1 MLSMSTGD
9 LLLCVQDANRVAVDE
24 GGDACSRCAIVV
36 AKYTLV
42 VDARQHKGFVK
53 DDVACA
59 VYALRFRVEANPS
72 FVSAGEAKPKV
83 NA

>member
-1 MLSMSTGD
+1 
-9 LLLCVQDANRVAVDE
+9 VDE

-42 VDARQHKGFVK
+42 VDARWHKGFVK

-59 VYALRFRVEANPS
+59 VYTLRFRVEADPP
-72 FVSAGEAKPKV
+72 FVSAGEA
-83 NA
+83 